1 MAYTSIG
8 NYSQLASEVRTA
20 PCDHIYSNF
29 MIGDWIYQ
37 KNEHA
42 VEMDIKGF
50 DKYWV
55 KIGSDVWVGERAIIL
70 SRVEIG
76 NRAIVAAG
84 SVVTKS
90 VPAYTVVGGVPA
102 KFIKWRF
109 DMETIK
115 KLEEV
120 KWYNWDI
127 QKVIENKQY
136 LENIVGFNMDLYKK
150 KLLEKRTIIKIEG

>member
-1 MAYTSIG
+1 M
-8 NYSQLASEVRTA
+8 
-20 PCDHIYSNF
+20 
-29 MIGDWIYQ
+29 
-37 KNEHA
+37 
-42 VEMDIKGF
+42 
-50 DKYWV
+50 
-55 KIGSDVWVGERAIIL
+55 

-76 NRAIVAAG
+76 NGAIIAAG

-90 VPAYTVVGGVPA
+90 IPCLCHCGGVPA

-115 KLEEV
+115 NLEEV

-150 KLLEKRTIIKIEG
+150 KLLEKRTMIKIEG

>member
-1 MAYTSIG
+1 M
-8 NYSQLASEVRTA
+8 LL
-20 PCDHIYSNF
+20 
-29 MIGDWIYQ
+29 W
-37 KNEHA
+37 
-42 VEMDIKGF
+42 
-50 DKYWV
+50 
-55 KIGSDVWVGERAIIL
+55 
-70 SRVEIG
+70 
-76 NRAIVAAG
+76 
-84 SVVTKS
+84 
-90 VPAYTVVGGVPA
+90 GGPA